1 MPVRTLG
8 ITPTLRIIRTPYNLA
23 YNPHINMFFLNYVHI
38 NMHFF
43 LFHNPSSNLHNKE
56 STFMDVWMRTP
67 ERYCGGTHIPQTTIP
82 DWLPS
87 GSWTPYK
94 NEKVSISKVLL
105 INQILIQESA

>member
-1 MPVRTLG
+1 
-8 ITPTLRIIRTPYNLA
+8 
-23 YNPHINMFFLNYVHI
+23 
-38 NMHFF
+38 
-43 LFHNPSSNLHNKE
+43 
-56 STFMDVWMRTP
+56 MDVWMRTP